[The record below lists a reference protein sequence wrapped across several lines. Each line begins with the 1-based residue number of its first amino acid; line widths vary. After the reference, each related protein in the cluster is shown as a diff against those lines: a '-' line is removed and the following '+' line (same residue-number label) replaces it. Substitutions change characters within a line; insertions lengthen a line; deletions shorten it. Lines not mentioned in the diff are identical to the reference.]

1 MKMEDIKIDTYEDV
15 EVNDKIKTGESNLG
29 TVIED
34 PDKDMYS
41 EYQAVKNK
49 RKSSCLIDIVIQ
61 S

>member
-15 EVNDKIKTGESNLG
+15 EVNDKIKAGESNLG

-41 EYQAVKNK
+41 EYQAEKTRERV
-49 RKSSCLIDIVIQ
+49 IV
-61 S
+61 